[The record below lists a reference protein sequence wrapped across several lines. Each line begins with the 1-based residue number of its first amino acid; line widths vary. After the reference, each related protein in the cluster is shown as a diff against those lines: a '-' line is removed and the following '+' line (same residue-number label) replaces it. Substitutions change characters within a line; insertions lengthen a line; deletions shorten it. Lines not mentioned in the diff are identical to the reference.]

1 MTYTACTTY
10 VTDSA
15 NSAYKNNERNNHIT
29 KKIMSISLFR
39 LVLTAKLNIH
49 SHRAAPQCTASSVNE
64 PRS

>member
-29 KKIMSISLFR
+29 KKS
-39 LVLTAKLNIH
+39 
-49 SHRAAPQCTASSVNE
+49 
-64 PRS
+64 